1 MEARAVPAVR
11 LDSRQDSEMSYKFQ
25 RLREKIRRAIESG
38 ELQGKLPGERALAR
52 RFHVNAKTLSKALT
66 DLAAEG
72 VLDRCIGRGTY
83 VKGSSPTPSVAGKW
97 LVLCD
102 SSDENSC
109 TMGYLQ
115 KACPE
120 LKAITSVTDIRPSFL
135 NQFSAVIDL
144 SASTPDAFLRD
155 LLVRNIPVVS
165 VNREPRTYSLHAV
178 QMDVT
183 LGASRLG
190 RDLILAGHRRLGALE
205 PRGSAVV
212 AQALRQAAARYAPD
226 AIVEA
231 ADPIEIEMLL
241 DVGITAFVC
250 GSVKGARQARSVLAT
265 RNVRIP
271 EQVSLT
277 AVGCSCPTAEC
288 SGHFVECEKI
298 AQAVVGLLKDV
309 PTRPVSLWLSG
320 TWIDRGTLAPL
331 NGRLEI
337 DHALRAHIAVPPP

>member
-1 MEARAVPAVR
+1 MDARAVPVVR
-11 LDSRQDSEMSYKFQ
+11 LDARQDSEMSYKFQ

-38 ELQGKLPGERALAR
+38 ELHGKLPGERVLAR

-72 VLDRCIGRGTY
+72 VLDRSIGRGTY
-83 VKGSSPTPSVAGKW
+83 VKGSSPASSVAGKW

-109 TMGYLQ
+109 TMGFLQ

-120 LKAITSVTDIRPSFL
+120 LKVITSVTDIRPSFL
-135 NQFSAVIDL
+135 NQFNAVIDL
-144 SASTPDAFLRD
+144 STSTADAFLRD

-165 VNREPRTYSLHAV
+165 VNREPRTYSVHAV

-183 LGASRLG
+183 LGVSRLG
-190 RDLILAGHRRLGALE
+190 RDLLLAGHRRLGALE
-205 PRGSAVV
+205 PRGSTVV
-212 AQALRQAAARYAPD
+212 AQALRQAAIRYAPD
-226 AIVEA
+226 AIVET

-241 DVGITAFVC
+241 DMGITAFVC

-265 RNVRIP
+265 RNVKVP
-271 EQVSLT
+271 EQVSLA
-277 AVGCSCPTAEC
+277 AVGCSCPNAGC
-288 SGHFVECEKI
+288 SGHFVECEKV

-309 PTRPVSLWLSG
+309 PARPVSLWLSG
-320 TWIDRGTLAPL
+320 TWVDRGTLAPIS
-331 NGRLEI
+331 GRVEI
-337 DHALRAHIAVPPP
+337 EHARASHPAAPPR